1 MPERTSDRIVLDI
14 GRGSEVERTSDLV
27 YSRAI
32 GTDLTMDVYRPS
44 LSPGPRPAVVF
55 VHGDADPDR
64 KSVV

>member
-44 LSPGPRPAVVF
+44 LSPGPRAPAAPA
-55 VHGDADPDR
+55 GSIETRCAGR
-64 KSVV
+64 